1 MKHEHDPV
9 LMLDGLIKC
18 RTCGKILPSMEEEIS
33 IVTSRRRAEK
43 ILQEIA
49 VAGSYQADKFENGFV
64 VYSKEYNNYRE
75 EVTAQKTEGTG
86 YRVLK
91 RFISKQSSE
100 D

>member
-18 RTCGKILPSMEEEIS
+18 KTCGTTLPSMEEEIS

-49 VAGSYQADKFENGFV
+49 VAGSYQADRFEEGFV
-64 VYSKEYNNYRE
+64 VYSKEDNNYRE

-91 RFISKQSSE
+91 RVISNTS
-100 D
+100 DD